1 MRGARVAVVVASAA
15 LAAAFLVPAF
25 AHLPPLG
32 VYAGPYGDAVEP
44 ISLDERATTN
54 VTAAVAYDVR
64 GFDTLGE
71 ETILIAAVA
80 GVGMLLRPGRRKRR
94 PRTAEDRA
102 RELQREGTV
111 DASRPA
117 VRLASADVLPV
128 ALVFGTYM
136 TLHATQTPGGG
147 FQGGAIIASAVT
159 LIYLGWDYTAW
170 SRLVSERWFDVL
182 EASGMLLFLALF
194 LVPLALGQVFAANW
208 LPFARTGKLGSGGVM
223 FVVNLGIALAVAAGF
238 VLIVAELLR
247 ELHEPEQPS

>member
-1 MRGARVAVVVASAA
+1 MTGRARAVVVVASAA

-25 AHLPPLG
+25 AHLPPLD
-32 VYAGPYGDAVEP
+32 VYPGPYGDAVEP
-44 ISLDERATTN
+44 ISLAERKTTN

-71 ETILIAAVA
+71 ETILVAAVA
-80 GVGMLLRPGRRKRR
+80 GVGMLLRPGKRKRH
-94 PRTAEDRA
+94 PPAAEDRV
-102 RELQREGTV
+102 RDLQRAL

-170 SRLVSERWFDVL
+170 SRLVSERWMDVV
-182 EASGMLLFLALF
+182 EAFGMLVFLALF

-208 LPFARTGKLGSGGVM
+208 MPLAKSGKLGSGGVM
-223 FVVNLGIALAVAAGF
+223 FVLNIGIALAVAAGF
-238 VLIVAELLR
+238 VLIVAEMLR